1 MAEAKKVAK
10 KAKKESKKVEVKS
23 LKKFKIT
30 KPNGKVIYRE
40 NLGDYVKSYEAKGW
54 KVEEVK

>member
-10 KAKKESKKVEVKS
+10 KAKKEVKKVKS
-23 LKKFKIT
+23 SGTGKFKIT

-40 NLGDYVKSYEAKGW
+40 NLGDYVKAYEAKGC
-54 KVEEVK
+54 KVEEV

>member
-23 LKKFKIT
+23 SGKFKIT
-30 KPNGKVIYRE
+30 KPNGRVIYRE
-40 NLGDYVKSYEAKGW
+40 NLGDYVKAYEAKGC
-54 KVEEVK
+54 KVEEV